1 MSSSSN
7 QKRVSSIVN
16 RFVDIVKFRGTE
28 LNMESMY
35 YISRRFKE
43 KVTPCSKKVSYY
55 LPLTV
60 AGEMLI
66 AKIAHTSENVIVG
79 VRDVH
84 GNEMGG
90 ATIDSLG
97 DLTEYRITSMQNSH
111 H

>member
-1 MSSSSN
+1 MTTQN
-7 QKRVSSIVN
+7 TQANVSSIVDK
-16 RFVDIVKFRGTE
+16 FVDIVKFRGTE

-43 KVTPCSKKVSYY
+43 RILPCSKKVSYY

-66 AKIAHTSENVIVG
+66 AKIAHTNECVFVG

-90 ATIDSLG
+90 ATIDSVG
-97 DLTEYRITSMQNSH
+97 DLTDYRITSLQNTH
-111 H
+111 